1 MLIVGT
7 KDKEKV
13 DENYRYKMV
22 PIIGKKEGR
31 GNGKKTAIPN
41 CSQLARQLHRTP
53 GAFCKFFG
61 NELGAVS
68 TWDPEVRAPGKHG
81 NGLCTAR
88 ACVRAC
94 VWCGVVWC
102 GMRRAPPVV
111 TECAPCYGLRTKAT
125 PVLHAPRTLACS
137 VRLRA
142 LERAA
147 QM

>member
-1 MLIVGT
+1 MAHLLIVGT

-68 TWDPEVRAPGKHG
+68 TWDAEVRRPENTATGCIPR
-81 NGLCTAR
+81 AR
-88 ACVRAC
+88 ACVRVC
-94 VWCGVVWC
+94 SVVWC

-111 TECAPCYGLRTKAT
+111 TECAPRLHLGGMPR
-125 PVLHAPRTLACS
+125 VLSVLCAPACP
-137 VRLRA
+137 R
-142 LERAA
+142 ERAA
-147 QM
+147 QL

>member
-1 MLIVGT
+1 LLIVGT

-88 ACVRAC
+88 ACVCAC
-94 VWCGVVWC
+94 VWCGVVWYAAC
-102 GMRRAPPVV
+102 TARCDRM
-111 TECAPCYGLRTKAT
+111 CAVLLRTKAT
-125 PVLHAPRTLACS
+125 PGLHAPRTLACS

>member
-68 TWDPEVRAPGKHG
+68 TWDPEVRAPEKHG

-94 VWCGVVWC
+94 VWCGVVC
-102 GMRRAPPVV
+102 GVHRP
-111 TECAPCYGLRTKAT
+111 L
-125 PVLHAPRTLACS
+125 
-137 VRLRA
+137 
-142 LERAA
+142 
-147 QM
+147 